1 MSSLSYVRSV
11 SVFILLFRIL
21 LNQLVV
27 IFVLRTWA
35 IWERSRPI
43 LLFLIGLTIVTVA
56 VPHTNYILLT
66 GVVEGFC
73 GIIDRCDQA
82 SASNGPWHVISL
94 HPCDKRDL
102 TYHWLLVTTPSI
114 NVLGA
119 GQYKIPTS
127 SVQYAW
133 VASTPFL
140 LILVL
145 QSCVSSYLVVILSS
159 QIADTAQLCWP

>member
-1 MSSLSYVRSV
+1 MLGHGWMSSLSYVRSV

-43 LLFLIGLTIVTVA
+43 LVLLIGLAIVTVA

-66 GVVEGFC
+66 GVEGFC
-73 GIIDRCDQA
+73 SIIDRCDQA
-82 SASNGPWHVISL
+82 SSNGPWHVISL

-102 TYHWLLVTTPSI
+102 TYHLVFS
-114 NVLGA
+114 GA
-119 GQYKIPTS
+119 IYHCVRRGPISNANKFGPVCMGRIYTVSPHTG
-127 SVQYAW
+127 
-133 VASTPFL
+133 ST
-140 LILVL
+140 IL
-145 QSCVSSYLVVILSS
+145 CV
-159 QIADTAQLCWP
+159 